1 MVKRKSKAKRDVSE
15 SEGGDSVDKEEL
27 QKVLA
32 KADQVVEHLQ
42 NGDVDQKQAVA
53 EILDVIKELSTA
65 LKKEVK

>member
-1 MVKRKSKAKRDVSE
+1 
-15 SEGGDSVDKEEL
+15 VDKEEL